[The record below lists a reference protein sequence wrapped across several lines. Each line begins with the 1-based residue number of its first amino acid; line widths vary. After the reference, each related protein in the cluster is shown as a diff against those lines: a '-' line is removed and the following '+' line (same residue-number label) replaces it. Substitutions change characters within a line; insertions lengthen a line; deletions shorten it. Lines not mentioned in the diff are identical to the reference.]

1 MVDNFY
7 CCSGVNV
14 GEINQKIEKLN
25 GSSFERLYGN
35 AAEEK
40 ETGSS
45 YVVPYSVY
53 GAQLTSETCKN
64 KFFKNCDV
72 YVFNTSPVKDDELYL
87 KTIFQDCLF
96 EDSKIYVYGH
106 GGFKNCVLKNS
117 KIANFD
123 EMWDSNNRDNV
134 INEGLLHLKEHNGW
148 TQSVS
153 TFYEYTQIVTPSS
166 SNNYQSGLSF
176 KYCKIELTKEEMTL
190 GEETAPQAWFP
201 IVGTSSLL
209 RFRGV
214 GSENNV
220 LFFSSTSLSG
230 VSFTGLNELLNGE
243 GSAQLGWR
251 QTKYLI
257 KNTVIP
263 NGFTFNFTFSRLY
276 EVGMTLRDCV
286 VGDFTAPGNAVRN
299 DVDAA
304 LILLAYDTSLSS

>member
-1 MVDNFY
+1 MANNFY

-14 GEINQKIEKLN
+14 GEINQKIEELG

-40 ETGSS
+40 EINSS

-72 YVFNTSPVKDDELYL
+72 YVFNTNIARDDELYL

-96 EDSKIYVYGH
+96 EDSKIYIYGH

-123 EMWDSNNRDNV
+123 EMWDSDNLDNV

-148 TQSVS
+148 TQAVS
-153 TFYEYTQIVTPSS
+153 AFYEYTQIVAPTS

-176 KYCKIELTKEEMTL
+176 NYCKIELTKEEMTL
-190 GEETAPQAWFP
+190 GEETALQAWFP
-201 IVGTSSLL
+201 IIGTSSLL
-209 RFRGV
+209 RFKGV
-214 GSENNV
+214 GSANNV

-230 VSFTGLNELLNGE
+230 VSFTALNELLNGE
-243 GSAQLGWR
+243 GSAQLGWKKTR
-251 QTKYLI
+251 YLI
-257 KNTVIP
+257 KNTIIP
-263 NGFTFNFTFSRLY
+263 SGFTFNFTLSTAY
-276 EVGMTLRDCV
+276 VTGMTLRDCV
-286 VGDFTAPGNAVRN
+286 TGDFVTPGNSARN
-299 DVDAA
+299 EVDAA
-304 LILLAYDTSLSS
+304 LIAFTYAASTPS

>member
-14 GEINQKIEKLN
+14 GEINQKIEELS
-25 GSSFERLYGN
+25 GSSFKRLYGN
-35 AAEEK
+35 AVEEK
-40 ETGSS
+40 ETSS
-45 YVVPYSVY
+45 FYIVPYYVY
-53 GAQLTSETCKN
+53 GQMLTSETCKN
-64 KFFKNCDV
+64 KFFKNCNV
-72 YVFNTSPVKDDELYL
+72 YVFNTNPTKDGELYL

-117 KIANFD
+117 KIANID
-123 EMWDSNNRDNV
+123 EMWDFNHMDNV

-148 TQSVS
+148 TQAVS
-153 TFYEYTQIVTPSS
+153 TFFEYTQIVSPSS
-166 SNNYQSGLSF
+166 SNAYQSGLSF
-176 KYCKIELTKEEMTL
+176 NYCKIELTKEEMTA
-190 GEETAPQAWFP
+190 GEETGLQAWLP
-201 IVGTSSLL
+201 IARNNLSRLK
-209 RFRGV
+209 GV
-214 GSENNV
+214 GSGNNV

-230 VSFTGLNELLNGE
+230 VSFTVLNELLNGE

-263 NGFTFNFTFSRLY
+263 NGFTFNFTLTKLY
-276 EVGMTLRDCV
+276 VTDMTLRDCV
-286 VGDFTAPGNAVRN
+286 AGDFTAPGNAVRN